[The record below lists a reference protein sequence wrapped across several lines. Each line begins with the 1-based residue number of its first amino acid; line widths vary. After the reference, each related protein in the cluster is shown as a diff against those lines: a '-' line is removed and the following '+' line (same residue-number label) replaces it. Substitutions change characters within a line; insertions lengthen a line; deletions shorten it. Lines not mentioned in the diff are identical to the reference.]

1 MGESWGTGPGS
12 SAPPGAQS
20 APRARGSQP
29 QSLRTPGLKPGEP
42 RVPNAKHGGGP
53 RAGRGSYREPQ
64 GLEHLLLVFVPGA
77 DVPPSEVV
85 VPGQEALEEAP
96 LAVPAAAAAAVIAPG
111 CPAQPRASGQAAAAR
126 NSGAQMHPAHS
137 GARLHGS
144 QRGPR
149 PGPSQLLAV
158 SQLAAELDPRPD
170 EWMPRRN
177 E

>member
-1 MGESWGTGPGS
+1 MYPTPSMGE
-12 SAPPGAQS
+12 A
-20 APRARGSQP
+20 
-29 QSLRTPGLKPGEP
+29 
-42 RVPNAKHGGGP
+42 P

-96 LAVPAAAAAAVIAPG
+96 LAVPAAAAAVIAPG
-111 CPAQPRASGQAAAAR
+111 YPAQPRACGQAAAAR

-144 QRGPR
+144 QRGPG
-149 PGPSQLLAV
+149 PGRSQLLAV
-158 SQLAAELDPRPD
+158 SQIAAERDPRPD